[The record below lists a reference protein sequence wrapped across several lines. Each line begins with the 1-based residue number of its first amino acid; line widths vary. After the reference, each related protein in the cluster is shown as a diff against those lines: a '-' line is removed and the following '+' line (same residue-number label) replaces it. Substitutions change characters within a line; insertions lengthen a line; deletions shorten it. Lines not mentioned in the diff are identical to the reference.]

1 MPCCGGKR
9 KAVPISR
16 ARYLVGSTLLFGY
29 HGTVGL
35 ALEAAAMLTP
45 RFRPV
50 ARFHRDFVSD
60 LARSVL
66 RREDIA
72 LTSDPYVEELPETC
86 DSCED
91 PP

>member
-9 KAVPISR
+9 NAEPISR
-16 ARYLVGSTLLFGY
+16 TRYLVGSTLLFGY

-35 ALEAAAMLTP
+35 VLEAAALITP

-50 ARFHRDFVSD
+50 ARFHRGFVSD

-66 RREDIA
+66 RRDDIV
-72 LTSDPYVEELPETC
+72 LSGDTYVEELPESC
-86 DSCED
+86 DSCEK
-91 PP
+91 P